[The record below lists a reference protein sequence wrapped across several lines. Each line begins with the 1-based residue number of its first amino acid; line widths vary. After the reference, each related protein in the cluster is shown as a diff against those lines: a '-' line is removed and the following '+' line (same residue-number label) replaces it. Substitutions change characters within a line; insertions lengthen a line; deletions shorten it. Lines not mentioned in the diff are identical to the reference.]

1 MSVRSADGQAAAGV
15 ASILSLRRKSRRRR
29 RVDARKKFVPE
40 SAQ

>member
-15 ASILSLRRKSRRRR
+15 ASILSLRRKTRSGRGA
-29 RVDARKKFVPE
+29 DARKKFVPE